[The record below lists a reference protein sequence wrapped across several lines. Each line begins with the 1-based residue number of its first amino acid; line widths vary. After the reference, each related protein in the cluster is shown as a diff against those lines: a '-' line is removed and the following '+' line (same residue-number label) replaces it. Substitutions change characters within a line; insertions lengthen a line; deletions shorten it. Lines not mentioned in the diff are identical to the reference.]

1 MANIMILGDTWG
13 IVPCHIWSRDKS
25 IVNWFEYQFLK
36 KGHPTFNKSWGG
48 NQNHYQLV
56 QAEVFLNA
64 TKNSPIEIDLI
75 VWFHT
80 ELIRD
85 ITPAETNQFNTIGF
99 DNALDLVAER
109 MYTQVSNLKKQFPST
124 KWAILGGHAPLRE
137 NKKHLLDWAEFRI
150 DNLREKIAGVPI
162 PESQA
167 FEFLEKGK
175 GSLWDWPNIP
185 DEIINRELLIKEQI
199 IAATKDESKFYNQKH
214 PAMQPLMKLADEI
227 ITHFNL

>member
-1 MANIMILGDTWG
+1 MAKIMILGDTWG
-13 IVPCHIWSRDKS
+13 IVPCHTWSRDKS

-36 KGHPTFNKSWGG
+36 KGHPTFNKAWGG
-48 NQNHYQLV
+48 NQNHYQLM

-64 TKNSPIEIDLI
+64 THNTPNEVDIII
-75 VWFHT
+75 WFHS

-85 ITPAETNQFNTIGF
+85 ITPPEVEQFKTKSF
-99 DNALDLVAER
+99 DEVLDIIAER
-109 MYTQVSNLKKQFPST
+109 MYNQVSDLKKQFPNT
-124 KWAILGGHAPLRE
+124 KWAILGGHAPLRK

-150 DNLREKIAGVPI
+150 DNLREKIAGINI

-175 GSLWDWPNIP
+175 GSLWDWPAIP

-199 IAATKDESKFYNQKH
+199 IEATKDTSKFYNQKH
-214 PAMQPLMKLADEI
+214 PALGPLINLADEI
-227 ITHFNL
+227 MKHFNL